1 MHAGASERRCDAVNK
16 CRRGWPRLSISSRFF
31 AGLTENR
38 ERMHR
43 YALMRCRGAVN
54 KNVPEVSRF
63 FEFDMSFC
71 DTSEMFSPLQVSR
84 AVSLAPLPLEVH
96 AC

>member
-1 MHAGASERRCDAVNK
+1 MSQ
-16 CRRGWPRLSISSRFF
+16 RLAAFVDKFTFF

-54 KNVPEVSRF
+54 ENVPEVSRF

-84 AVSLAPLPLEVH
+84 AVSVAPLRLQFY
-96 AC
+96 AY